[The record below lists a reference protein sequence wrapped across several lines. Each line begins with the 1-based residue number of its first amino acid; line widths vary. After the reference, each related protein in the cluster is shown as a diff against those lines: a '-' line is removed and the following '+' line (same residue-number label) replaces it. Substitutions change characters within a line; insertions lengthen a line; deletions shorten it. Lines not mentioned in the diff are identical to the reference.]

1 MNTKK
6 TIYVKPETEVVR
18 VCPESYC
25 AGLDVPISNQ
35 IVDPDNEAAK
45 EQNGIWGDID
55 DEEIT
60 DPSKTLWGNDDDDSY
75 GY

>member
-25 AGLDVPISNQ
+25 AGLELPVSESF
-35 IVDPDNEAAK
+35 VDDEAAK
-45 EQNGIWGDID
+45 EQDGIWTDYD

>member
-6 TIYVKPETEVVR
+6 TTYVKPETEVVH

-25 AGLDVPISNQ
+25 AGLDLPVSPGFVN
-35 IVDPDNEAAK
+35 DEAAK
-45 EQNGIWGDID
+45 EHGGIWGEIN
-55 DEEIT
+55 DEEDIT
-60 DPSKTLWGNDDDDSY
+60 NPSKNLWGDDDDNNY

>member
-25 AGLDVPISNQ
+25 AGLELPVSNTE
-35 IVDPDNEAAK
+35 VDEPAAK
-45 EQNGIWGDID
+45 EQDGIWGDID
-55 DEEIT
+55 DEELT